1 VGIEVEADMQEEEEE
16 DEPDMEEAEGAGNQ
30 DHEVHGDEVE
40 AVLQGL
46 RQVYCCRRIGCRL
59 PPR

>member
-1 VGIEVEADMQEEEEE
+1 MQEEE
-16 DEPDMEEAEGAGNQ
+16 DEPDMEEAEGAGNH
-30 DHEVHGDEVE
+30 DHEVHGGEVE